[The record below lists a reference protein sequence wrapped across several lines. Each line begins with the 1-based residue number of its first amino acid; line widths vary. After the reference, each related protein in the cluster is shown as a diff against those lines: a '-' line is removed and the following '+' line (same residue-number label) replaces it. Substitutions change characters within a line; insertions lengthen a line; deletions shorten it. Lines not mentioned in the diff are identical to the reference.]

1 MAWGWYSHVLT
12 FYLVAFCKDPQAISS
27 TPVPHMPSARRVCPS
42 LVFEE
47 ISNLEKRPLRQT
59 PRNLSQARAYC
70 PLMVL

>member
-27 TPVPHMPSARRVCPS
+27 APVPHMPSARRVCPS

-47 ISNLEKRPLRQT
+47 INKQS
-59 PRNLSQARAYC
+59 
-70 PLMVL
+70 